1 MSASDAG
8 ARAPGLLDFAIAR
21 ADFMA
26 GADRPSE
33 YLERRIERIAARNDA
48 VKAFVVTNKAA
59 ARAAADQSDQRYSTG
74 KPLSPID
81 GLPIGIKDVLETADM
96 PTGMGS
102 PIFAG
107 RETGRDAAAVRAL
120 RQAGAIIVGKTVT
133 TEFAFLT
140 PGETH
145 NPLDLTRTPGG
156 SSSGSAAAVADGMV
170 TAALGTQV
178 VGSVIRPSA
187 YCGAVAFKPS
197 FGALNRGGTQ
207 VSLSQNHIGVH
218 GATVADTWAVA
229 RAIAGRAGGDP
240 GRSALR
246 GPDSAPAAHKP
257 GRLGLLQTGGWQDAE
272 PAARDALAT
281 LTDRLRQAGV
291 TIFDRGAN
299 KALEALEQAVV
310 DARDVSLDI
319 CGFELQWPLG
329 NYRDEQGSRLSPGL
343 EARMAEWDGITVA
356 DYEASLAQRD
366 GMRQAHAALAG
377 EIDGLITLSAPSIA
391 PVGLET
397 TGNPVFAAPAT
408 ILGAPAFSLPLMA
421 LDGLPLGLQLIGFPG
436 RDADLAGRARWVT
449 DAVENRNG

>member
-1 MSASDAG
+1 MSDSDAG
-8 ARAPGLLDFAIAR
+8 ARAPGLLNFADAR
-21 ADFMA
+21 ADFIA
-26 GADRPSE
+26 GTDSPSA
-33 YLERRIERIAARNDA
+33 YLEHRLERIAARND
-48 VKAFVVTNKAA
+48 VIKAFVVTNEAA
-59 ARAAADQSDQRYSTG
+59 ARVAAAQADQRYRAG

-81 GLPIGIKDVLETADM
+81 GLPFGIKDVLETADM

-140 PGETH
+140 PAETC
-145 NPLDLTRTPGG
+145 NPLDPIRTPGG

-170 TAALGTQV
+170 CAALGTQV

-218 GATVADTWAVA
+218 GATVGDTWAVA
-229 RAIAGRAGGDP
+229 RAIAGRTGGDP
-240 GRSALR
+240 GRQALN
-246 GPDSAPAAHKP
+246 GPDTAPPPRKP
-257 GRLGLLQTGGWQDAE
+257 VTLGLLQTGGWQDAE
-272 PAARDALAT
+272 PAARTALAA
-281 LTDRLRQAGV
+281 LTDRLRAAGV
-291 TIFDRGAN
+291 TIVDRTGN
-299 KALEALEQAVV
+299 DRIDALEKAITN
-310 DARDVSLDI
+310 ARDVSLEI
-319 CGFELQWPLG
+319 CGFELQWPLD
-329 NYRDEQGSRLSPGL
+329 NYRGDQGSRLSPGL
-343 EARMAEWDGITVA
+343 EARMAEWAKITVA
-356 DYEASLAQRD
+356 DYEASLALRAE
-366 GMRQAHAALAG
+366 MRRAHAAIAKD
-377 EIDGLITLSAPSIA
+377 IDGLITLSAPSIA

-421 LDGLPLGLQLIGFPG
+421 LDGMPLGLQGIGFPDH
-436 RDADLAGRARWVT
+436 DADLAGIVQWVT
-449 DAVENRNG
+449 DVVENTGG

>member
-8 ARAPGLLDFAIAR
+8 AQAPGLLDFAVAR
-21 ADFMA
+21 ADFLA
-26 GADRPSE
+26 GADRPRE

-48 VKAFVVTNKAA
+48 VRAFVVTNEAA

-120 RQAGAIIVGKTVT
+120 RQAGAIILGKTVT

-140 PGETH
+140 PGETR

-218 GATVADTWAVA
+218 GATVADAWAVA
-229 RAIAGRAGGDP
+229 RAIAGGAGGDP

-246 GPDSAPAAHKP
+246 GPDTAPAAKKP
-257 GRLGLLQTGGWQDAE
+257 GRLGLLQTGGWQDAD
-272 PAARDALAT
+272 PAARDALAA
-281 LTDRLRQAGV
+281 LLDGLRDTGV
-291 TIFDRGAN
+291 AIVDRGAS
-299 KALEALEQAVV
+299 KVLEALEQAVV

-366 GMRQAHAALAG
+366 GMRQAQAALAG

-436 RDADLAGRARWVT
+436 RDADLAGLAQWIT
-449 DAVENRNG
+449 DGVENKAG